1 MKGSKLL
8 KLLVS
13 ATLVITQY
21 CVTYCQGNPYLGI
34 RLIDRDTM
42 FVFNKSYAQVI
53 VNKFDSLDQYKKIVD
68 DLNINIRGCLEI
80 NEEYN
85 LIIGL
90 QSKDISN
97 LENQIKLNRDIIISH
112 ERTDKINEVLKK
124 DLEKKTRKAKIWSAL
139 AWSAIG
145 VSGILATLIIL
156 K

>member
-1 MKGSKLL
+1 
-8 KLLVS
+8 
-13 ATLVITQY
+13 
-21 CVTYCQGNPYLGI
+21 
-34 RLIDRDTM
+34 M

-124 DLEKKTRKAKIWSAL
+124 DLERKTRKAKIWSAL